1 MAKFIGFSIVCSGPP
16 NFKVFRGPLGP
27 GPVGPWVNASLVMG
41 RPVLAIFFRGGGL
54 NFCQILL

>member
-41 RPVLAIFFRGGGL
+41 RPVLAIFFRGGG
-54 NFCQILL
+54 